1 MKKIILLFTI
11 IPILGISQVANED
24 VKDSKKKGRYKW
36 DIGINGGI
44 NLSNL
49 RGDIDGLETKNL
61 PGTLYGVTVTYNFNK
76 FFSLKADFDYES
88 KGFIMKDVE
97 YDLALNTD
105 SIGST
110 IKRGDVKQVL
120 NYFDIPAFMHIGFGK
135 KVKFDINFGP
145 YFAFK
150 LPNNDIVSSSEDGD
164 DVVLIDNKFTDGFKK
179 FDVGLTYGFGIDY
192 FLNKRIALGFDFLI
206 EDGLIPILKT
216 NSGSDVFNRS
226 LDFDF
231 GINFHFG
238 RKK

>member
-1 MKKIILLFTI
+1 MIL
-11 IPILGISQVANED
+11 PILGISQSESKPK
-24 VKDSKKKGRYKW
+24 KDKSKPKLYKW
-36 DIGINGGI
+36 EFGLNGGI

-49 RGDIDGLETKNL
+49 RGDINGLETKNL
-61 PGTLYGVTVTYNFNK
+61 PGTLYGVTIAYNFNK

-105 SIGST
+105 SLSSKI
-110 IKRGDVKQVL
+110 GDVKQVL

-135 KVKFDINFGP
+135 KLKFDINFGP

-150 LPNNDIVSSSEDGD
+150 LPNNDIANSNEDGQN
-164 DVVLIDNKFTDGFKK
+164 VVIIDNKFNDGFKK
-179 FDVGLTYGFGIDY
+179 FDIGLTYGFGIDY

-231 GINFHFG
+231 GINFFLG
-238 RKK
+238 KKK